1 MKEPPVKAGVAV
13 ENTLAVE
20 VLLVLLLVCIINACE
35 TRRRSCCMCAR
46 GWLAGVENGRGHRA
60 GRLDRVAISSVNR
73 GLSRGKW
80 SEIGERNV
88 GPRSGPISSVNR
100 GLSRGKWSEIG
111 ERNVGPRSGPISS
124 VNRGLSRGKWSEI
137 GERNVGGVKF
147 AKF

>member
-13 ENTLAVE
+13 EKTLVVE

-46 GWLAGVENGRGHRA
+46 GWMAAVENGRGHRA
-60 GRLDRVAISSVNR
+60 A
-73 GLSRGKW
+73 
-80 SEIGERNV
+80 
-88 GPRSGPISSVNR
+88 
-100 GLSRGKWSEIG
+100 
-111 ERNVGPRSGPISS
+111 ISS